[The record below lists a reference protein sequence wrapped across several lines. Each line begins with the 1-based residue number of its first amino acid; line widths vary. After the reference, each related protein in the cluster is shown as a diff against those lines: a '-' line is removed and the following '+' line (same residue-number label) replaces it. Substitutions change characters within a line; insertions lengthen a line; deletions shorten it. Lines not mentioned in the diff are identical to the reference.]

1 LLLLDEPLASI
12 DASRREEVL
21 PHLETLRDE
30 LAIPM
35 VYVSHQFDEVL
46 RLATHVVLLDSGT
59 TVAQGRVGTMSL
71 RPELRAIVGAEAVG
85 AVIEGEVLGVDA
97 AAGLVNV
104 RVGRGELKVRATHL
118 GAGARLRVQILARD
132 VIVATM
138 EPQHLSVRNRL
149 PGTIVAVD
157 RDDEDTDLVSID
169 VGGAVILA
177 RVTTAASR
185 ELALAP
191 GTAVWALIKSVSLRG
206 RAMRSPGSTAA
217 SGAGTESRRG
227 L

>member
-1 LLLLDEPLASI
+1 
-12 DASRREEVL
+12 
-21 PHLETLRDE
+21 
-30 LAIPM
+30 
-35 VYVSHQFDEVL
+35 
-46 RLATHVVLLDSGT
+46 
-59 TVAQGRVGTMSL
+59 
-71 RPELRAIVGAEAVG
+71 VG

-118 GAGARLRVQILARD
+118 GAGALLRVQILARD